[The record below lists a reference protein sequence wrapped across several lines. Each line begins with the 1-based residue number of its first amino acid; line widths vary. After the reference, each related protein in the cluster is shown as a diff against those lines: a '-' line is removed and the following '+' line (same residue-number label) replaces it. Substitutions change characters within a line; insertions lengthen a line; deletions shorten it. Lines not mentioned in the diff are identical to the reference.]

1 MRHVRFGVMSGHGAF
16 KLLCLLNPP
25 KADIG
30 RHLFDVCF
38 APIADKTVALGR
50 VYAKGDNF
58 RERAGVSG
66 RQARVGVLLVSISRT
81 LVTYA

>member
-38 APIADKTVALGR
+38 LPIADKRLLWGGFIQ
-50 VYAKGDNF
+50 KGITFEKELESADGK
-58 RERAGVSG
+58 RPLA
-66 RQARVGVLLVSISRT
+66 
-81 LVTYA
+81 YCW

>member
-1 MRHVRFGVMSGHGAF
+1 MSGHGAF

-38 APIADKTVALGR
+38 LPIADKRLLWGGFIQ
-50 VYAKGDNF
+50 KGITFEKELESADGK
-58 RERAGVSG
+58 R
-66 RQARVGVLLVSISRT
+66 RVGVLLVSISRT

>member
-1 MRHVRFGVMSGHGAF
+1 MSGHGAF

-25 KADIG
+25 ESGHWTTSVRCLLCANSG
-30 RHLFDVCF
+30 Q
-38 APIADKTVALGR
+38 TVALGR